1 MIRVQ
6 PSAFLVAAA
15 LVLLLPL
22 DWLFAVLLASAVH
35 EAGHLAAIYAF
46 GGHADSVT
54 VGLRGAE
61 IHTVFPGKRKELF
74 CAAAGP
80 AASLLLISLY
90 RFYPKL
96 AVCAAVQGLFNLIPV
111 YPMDGGRMLR
121 CFLQWLCPR
130 RADRICRIV
139 ECLIVSAAFALSLSL
154 VICRK
159 DGVLPVLVCVTA
171 LTKLLF
177 GKIPCKS
184 GGSAV
189 Q

>member
-6 PSAFLVAAA
+6 PSAFFLLEA
-15 LVLLLPL
+15 LILLLPL
-22 DWLFAVLLASAVH
+22 DWLFAVFLASAVH
-35 EAGHLAAIYAF
+35 EAGHLAAIYAS
-46 GGHADSVT
+46 GGRADSVT
-54 VGLRGAE
+54 IGLRGAE

-111 YPMDGGRMLR
+111 YPMDGGRMLC

-130 RADRICRIV
+130 QADRICRIV
-139 ECLIVSAAFALSLSL
+139 EGLIVFAVFVLSLRL
-154 VICRK
+154 LIVRK

-184 GGSAV
+184 A
-189 Q
+189 